1 MSQLL
6 LLYFVSTL
14 LQFGGCQVRVP
25 KLVYAWLESQVT
37 LDCRADTK
45 EEIKQITWEIEGVG
59 TWITFLTYRNDTGPK
74 YHTSYGNRV
83 RFTGNGY
90 KDGSIQIL
98 NVSLADQGVFKCV
111 FTTFPSGTI
120 EGKIQ
125 FQVSVLPTVRQELNK
140 DIITPCVNLV
150 AECLAISAKPAAE
163 IQWITNGINF
173 TSNEDSIVQSNGT
186 MNKRSQLFMTSTS
199 ALFGHQVLCLVY
211 QPEIP
216 VQYQENIT
224 VNVTLTNIQFP
235 PQMVQIEV
243 LKNDQEV
250 RQLYCKSEANPRAE
264 YIWKRKN
271 KQKGEDL
278 LPGASAVLNA
288 TDDGLYICEATNA
301 LGKNRGF
308 FYIHTTKDSIRYPIG
323 FFSSVVLIL
332 ALLLLLFVC
341 YTKRSSICEKPFCEL
356 PCFQGRRGQN
366 HERAIHARAL
376 YRISSHL

>member
-341 YTKRSSICEKPFCEL
+341 YTKRS
-356 PCFQGRRGQN
+356 
-366 HERAIHARAL
+366 RAIHARAL